1 MSQTHN
7 IPMPKHY
14 FPDDANWIQEML
26 LQLSPG
32 ARNRALVAY
41 SEVYQ
46 EHWELELVSYRKVNK
61 ARHEANSRLRQHVR
75 RYSKAMQG
83 YTSAPLLVSDR
94 PAKSQAQ
101 I

>member
-1 MSQTHN
+1 
-7 IPMPKHY
+7 MPKHY

-26 LQLSPG
+26 LQLSPS

-46 EHWELELVSYRKVNK
+46 EYWELEQVSYRKVNK
-61 ARHEANSRLRQHVR
+61 ARHEANSRLRQYVR

-83 YTSAPLLVSDR
+83 YTSAPLLVSDC
-94 PAKSQAQ
+94 PATSQAQ